1 MTNNVIKTGIL
12 SFGMSGQIF
21 HAPFLDEHQNFELS
35 AVVERSKKKAH
46 LIYSDIKSYDTIDE
60 ILADSEIELIIVNT
74 PNPTHFEFA
83 LKALKAKKHVLLEKP
98 FTVNS
103 SEAKQLFTAAKKYNC
118 SVLAYQ
124 NRRYDSDFL
133 SVKNVLESNKLG
145 KLVEFHLRYD
155 RYKYVIGEKVTKET
169 PVPGSGLSYDLGPHL
184 LDAAIS
190 LFGTPLEWK
199 KSLGKFRPNTQVDD
213 YAHFHLLYPEGMQVF
228 ITTSLLVSEP
238 QPAFILHGT
247 KGSYI
252 KQRADVQ
259 EQQLQEG
266 MKPSN
271 PLFGIESTNTP
282 GILTYFNDEGVKKHE
297 NITSKKSSYKQVF
310 DDVYGTIRDGK
321 TYPVTENQ
329 IIQQLEILES

>member
-1 MTNNVIKTGIL
+1 MTRKPIKTGIL

-21 HAPFLDEHQNFELS
+21 HAPFLNEHTNFDLK
-35 AVVERSKKKAH
+35 AVVERSEKKTH
-46 LIYSDIKSYDTIDE
+46 LIYPEIKSYNTIDAL
-60 ILADSEIELIIVNT
+60 LADSEIELVIVNT

-103 SEAKQLFTAAKKYNC
+103 SEAKQLFKAAKKYNC

-133 SVKNVLESNKLG
+133 SVKSVLESGKLG

-155 RYKYVIGEKVTKET
+155 RYKVTIGSKAIKET
-169 PVPGSGLSYDLGPHL
+169 AIPGSGLAYDLGPHL
-184 LDAAIS
+184 LDAVIS
-190 LFGTPLEWK
+190 LFGTPLEWSK
-199 KSLGKFRPNTQVDD
+199 KLGYFRPNTQVDD
-213 YAHFHLLYPEGMQVF
+213 YAHFYLLYPEGMKIY
-228 ITTSLLVSEP
+228 ITTSMLVPQP

-247 KGSYI
+247 KGSYV

-266 MKPSN
+266 MKPSDS
-271 PLFGIESTNTP
+271 LFGIEPSNKQGVLTHITDD
-282 GILTYFNDEGVKKHE
+282 GIKKHE
-297 NITSKKSSYKQVF
+297 TIISETSSYMHVF
-310 DDVYGTIRDGK
+310 DDVYNTIRK
-321 TYPVTENQ
+321 EKPYPVTEEQ
-329 IIQQLEILES
+329 IILQLEILES